1 MEESSGNTFANR
13 DSPIPVVRFN
23 RDSSE
28 YSQSQE
34 NLSSPSSVPSNTT
47 DSQGSPELRR
57 WRFGQKI
64 DRAREIISSGRG
76 KDKSADVEKE
86 PIASKSFQDKMLDK
100 CVNPISS
107 FIP

>member
-34 NLSSPSSVPSNTT
+34 NLSGPSGLLSNTT
-47 DSQGSPELRR
+47 DSPGGTELRR

-64 DRAREIISSGRG
+64 DRAKEIISSGRG

-86 PIASKSFQDKMLDK
+86 PVASKSFQDKMLDK
-100 CVNPISS
+100 CVHLISS